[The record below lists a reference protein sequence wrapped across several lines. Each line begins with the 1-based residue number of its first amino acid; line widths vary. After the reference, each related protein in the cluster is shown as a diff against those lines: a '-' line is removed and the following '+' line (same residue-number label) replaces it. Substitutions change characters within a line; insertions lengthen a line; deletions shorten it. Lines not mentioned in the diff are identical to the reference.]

1 MSEQTKG
8 FFATNW
14 FKLFIVVFAV
24 VLLLIYFERESQ
36 LDACIEQAAKTYND
50 EWQFQCKQDKKEPNC
65 TLIRLLAD
73 KIEDA
78 RAKRAAECIQRYSF
92 K

>member
-14 FKLFIVVFAV
+14 FRLFIAAFAL

-36 LDACIEQAAKTYND
+36 LDACIQQVRLNYDTDWN
-50 EWQFQCKQDKKEPNC
+50 FQCKEAKKDINC
-65 TLIRLLAD
+65 TLPRLNAEA
-73 KIEDA
+73 IENT
-78 RAKRAAECIQRYSF
+78 RAKRAGECIQRYSF